1 MTTASGPGGGDSG
14 GGFGGGGP
22 QPGDA
27 GQLDVAMVLK
37 RSVEVVGRDIGG
49 VLIAGVAL
57 VVIPGVASRG
67 FAGDADWG
75 TLTMTLR
82 GVCAMLYVALVSWG
96 VVARLRGR
104 ALAPK
109 AFVAEGLRRAQPGL
123 QVALLAGAGVFAGLT
138 IHLFAQH
145 GTLIG
150 WMLDSL
156 LLIGGLLAVCVAMP
170 VVPVA
175 VVERLGPMAAFRRAA
190 ALTEGNRNRV
200 LVVALLVALTLA
212 PPAVLLAGVS
222 WPAGVGRVAMS
233 LFELVAFSLIAAVPA
248 VVYAGLREAA

>member
-1 MTTASGPGGGDSG
+1 MKPAGGSG
-14 GGFGGGGP
+14 GAQGGAGKGP
-22 QPGDA
+22 ANDGSR
-27 GQLDVAMVLK
+27 LDVAMVLK
-37 RSVEVVGRDIGG
+37 RSMEAFGRDIGG

-57 VVIPGVASRG
+57 VIIPGLLSRVLAIDHASDNG
-67 FAGDADWG
+67 WG
-75 TLTMTLR
+75 TLVMTLR

-123 QVALLAGAGVFAGLT
+123 QVALLAGAGVFAGLI

-145 GTLIG
+145 GTLAG
-150 WMLDSL
+150 WMLDSML
-156 LLIGGLLAVCVAMP
+156 LTAGLIAVCVAMP

-175 VVERLGPMAAFRRAA
+175 VVERLGPLAAFRRAA
-190 ALTEGNRNRV
+190 ALTEGNRNRI

-212 PPAVLLAGVS
+212 PTGVLLAGIA
-222 WPAGVGRVAMS
+222 WPTGLGRLAMA
-233 LFELVAFSLIAAVPA
+233 LFELIAFSLIATVPA
-248 VVYAGLREAA
+248 VVYAGLRGEA